1 VDLTSSPETSEI
13 TNPKESPVLQQTAEK
28 EDLTVEGP
36 VATRERVFDRS
47 FWLIWSGTTIFAI
60 VFSIILY
67 FYALNNL
74 SYQISTQ
81 FGVFAG
87 LSGLMQW
94 LVFRKRLESW
104 WIAVNTATGAILGG
118 LHYYFYS
125 TTGSGH
131 ENLRTL
137 LALWLIA
144 NFVLGPILMRTTL
157 PELPS
162 SVPPLPIRSDPGLI
176 NTKARQNIFVI
187 WLSIFLVLYALVSFV
202 SMLVD
207 SGSLRLPG
215 SLEGPTVALT
225 GIASLVAGLSVFRIK
240 EIPKSFGLV
249 ALAIFLVSNGLIF
262 GLFALNHNDPS
273 YHFLIPAM
281 LALLAGAFFVSRK
294 ETWKSFS
301 YIALSGYLIFVSL
314 AYFGLDKFLGTS
326 IFSIITAI
334 FAFLAAI
341 FFIVRK

>member
-1 VDLTSSPETSEI
+1 
-13 TNPKESPVLQQTAEK
+13 
-28 EDLTVEGP
+28 
-36 VATRERVFDRS
+36 
-47 FWLIWSGTTIFAI
+47 
-60 VFSIILY
+60 
-67 FYALNNL
+67 
-74 SYQISTQ
+74 Q

-187 WLSIFLVLYALVSFV
+187 WLSIF
-202 SMLVD
+202 
-207 SGSLRLPG
+207 
-215 SLEGPTVALT
+215 
-225 GIASLVAGLSVFRIK
+225 
-240 EIPKSFGLV
+240 
-249 ALAIFLVSNGLIF
+249 
-262 GLFALNHNDPS
+262 
-273 YHFLIPAM
+273 
-281 LALLAGAFFVSRK
+281 
-294 ETWKSFS
+294 
-301 YIALSGYLIFVSL
+301 
-314 AYFGLDKFLGTS
+314 
-326 IFSIITAI
+326 
-334 FAFLAAI
+334 
-341 FFIVRK
+341 